1 MTTLVVY
8 NDDSQTEKRTA
19 TVTRPDHAPRSRGKP
34 SALLSTPQKDRQKRT
49 ASRSLFF
56 PRSRQSE
63 DLGFLVEAQISCV
76 STWLGLSACGRLWYA
91 AASCV
96 RLRQAATGC
105 GRLRQAAAGC
115 RGCRGCGRLQQAA
128 AGCGRLRQ
136 AVGFGGFWDV
146 FGRFCLIFW

>member
-1 MTTLVVY
+1 M
-8 NDDSQTEKRTA
+8 
-19 TVTRPDHAPRSRGKP
+19 
-34 SALLSTPQKDRQKRT
+34 
-49 ASRSLFF
+49 
-56 PRSRQSE
+56 QSGVRAW
-63 DLGFLVEAQISCV
+63 DLGFFPEAQVSCV

-96 RLRQAATGC
+96 RLRQAV
-105 GRLRQAAAGC
+105 
-115 RGCRGCGRLQQAA
+115 